1 MLFKFCKV
9 LNLVGVD
16 IEDGLEEFCKMYSL
30 EIDEDITIE
39 GLKQKEYR
47 YRKHL
52 TDIDAGL
59 SKNKNKSIQIS
70 FFKILLSC
78 INI

>member
-1 MLFKFCKV
+1 MH
-9 LNLVGVD
+9 
-16 IEDGLEEFCKMYSL
+16 SL

-52 TDIDAGL
+52 TDIDAGI

-70 FFKILLSC
+70 FF
-78 INI
+78 